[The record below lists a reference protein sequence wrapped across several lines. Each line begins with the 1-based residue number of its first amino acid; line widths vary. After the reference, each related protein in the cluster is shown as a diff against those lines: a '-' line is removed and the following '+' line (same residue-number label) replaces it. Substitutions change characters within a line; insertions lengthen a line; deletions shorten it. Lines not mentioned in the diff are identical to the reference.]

1 MAALTTLA
9 LFIPL
14 LSFLGLLSASKVLNR
29 LWTGRIACLAILVPF
44 TLFVTVLLSGS
55 APFDVF
61 LFRWI
66 PIEQINADFALRID
80 NLALLMT
87 LVITGVGFLIHVY
100 AVGYMEHEEDYVRFF
115 ACLNF
120 FVFAMLLLVLA
131 KNLLLLF
138 VGWEGVGLAS
148 YLLIGFWYQRTTAA
162 EAAVKAFVVNR
173 IGDLGLLL
181 GILLTLFT
189 FGTSDIETIISQAGS
204 KAAAGS
210 SLFIVLTALY
220 FLGAVGKSAQLPLQT
235 WLPDAMEGPTPVSAL
250 IHAATMVTA
259 GVYLVV
265 RLHPLYLLAPETLTL
280 VGVVGAATALFAA
293 LCACSQKDLKRV
305 LAYSTVSQLG
315 FMFASCGAGAFYF
328 AMFHLAAHA
337 FMKALLFM
345 SAGNVVHMLHDTTMM
360 HKMGGLRKQM
370 PKTHWLFLIGI
381 LAMAGIPPFT
391 AFFSKDFILEE
402 EHLVGLNLLFFLTLT
417 ASALTAFY
425 LMRAYCLTFLGPN
438 RSQQSSSAKEAP
450 PVMLWPTIIL
460 AVCSIAGGLLG
471 FGLEYTPPLA
481 NLLASLITPSELDI
495 STHFVITQEMLLATG
510 GAIVALAIAFLL
522 YLRMADRLLKPIPIL
537 LNGFYFDEIYDWCI
551 VSPLKCFSNW
561 IAQIFEPKIFTGTVN
576 GLALLTQGAAA
587 RLQLLQSGQ
596 IRSYVAWMALGAL
609 FLIAYLAL

>member
-1 MAALTTLA
+1 MEALVTIA

-14 LSFLGLLSASKVLNR
+14 LSFIGLMFGSKMLNR
-29 LWTGRIACLAILVPF
+29 QWTGRIACLAIFLPF
-44 TLFVTVLLSGS
+44 VLFVSVLTSGAES
-55 APFDVF
+55 IDVF

-66 PIEQINADFALRID
+66 PIENINADFALRAD
-80 NLALLMT
+80 HLALLMT

-100 AVGYMEHEEDYVRFF
+100 AVGYMEHDEDYVRFF

-148 YLLIGFWYQRTTAA
+148 YLLIGFWYQRPSAA

-181 GILLTLFT
+181 GILLTFYT
-189 FGTSDIETIISQAGS
+189 FGTSDIETVISQAGH
-204 KAAAGS
+204 KVTAGGA
-210 SLFIVLTALY
+210 LITVLTLLY

-265 RLHPLYLLAPETLTL
+265 RLHPLYLLAPDSLHT
-280 VGVVGAATALFAA
+280 VGLVGAATALFAA

-345 SAGNVVHMLHDTTMM
+345 SAGNVVHMLHDTTLLEQ
-360 HKMGGLRKQM
+360 MGGLRKQM

-402 EHLVGLNLLFFLTLT
+402 EHIVGMNWSFYLTLA

-425 LMRAYCLTFLGPN
+425 LMRAYCLTFLGHN

-450 PVMLWPTIIL
+450 SVMLWPTTIL
-460 AVCSIAGGLLG
+460 AICSIIGGLLG
-471 FGLEYTPPLA
+471 FGLEHTPPLA
-481 NLLASLITPSELDI
+481 TLLSSLITPSELDI
-495 STHFVITQEMLLATG
+495 STHFAISQEMLLATG
-510 GAIVALAIAFLL
+510 GAIIALSLAFLL
-522 YLRMADRLLKPIPIL
+522 FTRMADKLLKPIPL
-537 LNGFYFDEIYDWCI
+537 LQNGFYFDEIYDRCI
-551 VSPLKCFSNW
+551 VNPLKGLSNL

-576 GLALLTQGAAA
+576 GLALLAQESAA

-596 IRSYVAWMALGAL
+596 IRSYVAWMAVGAL